1 MKKSF
6 IGLAYLGTL
15 AVWAWAGQTRSW
27 VETDFSDFEK
37 GIIKNLSLRSDGRLT
52 LAPRFE
58 ELYDS
63 PSAYL
68 WALARDSKGN
78 LYTGG
83 GPGAKLFRVSP
94 GGEKKTLAEFQ
105 AIEIHAIA
113 IDKNDRVYAAT
124 APDGKV
130 YRVSNDGKADVFYDP
145 KTKYIWALAF
155 DAKGDLFVGTGDPGE
170 IHRVTPDGKGTVF
183 FKSGETHVRSM
194 ILDGR
199 GNLIAGTEPNGL
211 VLRISP
217 SGEGFVLYEM
227 GKREITSVAIAPDGS
242 VFAAGVGT
250 KQVSQAA
257 PAPPPPTLPAPSVQ
271 PTTGSTPHLSATTPP
286 ASMTSG
292 GGGVTVS
299 GGSELYRI
307 HADGYPEK
315 IWSHTHDV
323 VYSIGFDA
331 AGKPLIGTGNKGCI
345 YRVDSDA
352 LYTAL
357 VNAAP
362 TQVTALVAGE
372 NGKLYAATGN
382 VGKVYEIGPGLE
394 PEGSI
399 ESDVFDAGMF
409 SRWGRLSFKGS
420 APAGRLAVE
429 SRSGNLDR
437 PQENWSKWSDAITTE
452 EGARVTSPAA
462 RFIQWKATLT
472 MDANNKS
479 GRSPE
484 LDSVE
489 LAYLPRNVAPRVT
502 EIEITPPNY
511 KFPAAS
517 NPVSTP
523 QSLSLPPLG
532 KAASHTASG
541 PSLDITSTP
550 AMQYSKGALGARW
563 VAVDDNGD
571 NLIYT
576 VEIRG
581 AAETEWKLLKD
592 KVREKDL
599 SWDSTAFPDGEYRLR
614 VTASDLPG
622 NTKED
627 ALTGR
632 LESEVF
638 TIDNTPPRI
647 TGLAGTRNANR
658 IELRWHA
665 ADALSVVTKAEY
677 SVDGGEWTLV
687 DPVTKL
693 SDSRELDYSLDLSDV
708 TPGEHTIAVRVQDEF
723 ENQAAEKVVVR

>member
-1 MKKSF
+1 MKKSI

-27 VETDFSDFEK
+27 VETDFTDFEK

-68 WALARDSKGN
+68 WTLARDSKGN

-83 GPGAKLFRVSP
+83 GPGAKLYRISA

-130 YRVSNDGKADVFYDP
+130 YRVSSDGKADVFYDP
-145 KTKYIWALAF
+145 KTKYIWALTF
-155 DAKGDLFVGTGDPGE
+155 DARGDLYVGTGDPGE
-170 IHRVTPDGKGTVF
+170 IHRVTPDGKGSIF

-194 ILDGR
+194 VLDGR

-227 GKREITSVAIAPDGS
+227 GKREITSVAVAQDGS
-242 VFAAGVGT
+242 VYAGGVGT
-250 KQVSQAA
+250 KQASQAA
-257 PAPPPPTLPAPSVQ
+257 PAPPPPPPPAASAQPATGSGPHLPA
-271 PTTGSTPHLSATTPP
+271 TPP
-286 ASMTSG
+286 ASMSSG
-292 GGGVTVS
+292 AGGVSVS
-299 GGSELYRI
+299 GGSDVFRI
-307 HADGYPEK
+307 HPDGYPEK
-315 IWSHTHDV
+315 VWSHAHDI
-323 VYSIGFDA
+323 VYSISFDA

-372 NGKLYAATGN
+372 NGKLYVATGN

-409 SRWGRLSFKGS
+409 SRWGRLSFKGL
-420 APAGRLAVE
+420 APAGRIAIE
-429 SRSGNLDR
+429 TRSGNLDR
-437 PQENWSKWSDAITTE
+437 PQENWSKWSDAITVE

-472 MDANNKS
+472 TDTNNKS

-489 LAYLPRNVAPRVT
+489 LAYLPRNVAPRVS

-511 KFPAAS
+511 KFPT
-517 NPVSTP
+517 PVMAVTAP
-523 QSLSLPPLG
+523 QTLNLPPMG
-532 KAASHTASG
+532 KLASHTASALT
-541 PSLDITSTP
+541 LDGTSTP
-550 AMQYSKGALGARW
+550 ALQFSKGAIGARW
-563 VAVDDNGD
+563 IAVDDNGD
-571 NLIYT
+571 SLTYT

-592 KVREKDL
+592 KVREKYFG
-599 SWDSTAFPDGEYRLR
+599 WDSTAFPDGEYRLR

-632 LESEVF
+632 LESDVF
-638 TIDNTPPRI
+638 IIDNTPPRV

-658 IELRWHA
+658 IDVRWHA
-665 ADALSVVTKAEY
+665 IDALSVITKAEY
-677 SVDGGEWTLV
+677 AVDGGDWTVV

-693 SDSRELDYSLDLSDV
+693 SDSRELDYALALADV
-708 TPGEHTIAVRVQDEF
+708 APGEHTIAVRVQDEF

>member
-1 MKKSF
+1 MKKSL

-27 VETDFSDFEK
+27 VETDFSDFDK

-68 WALARDSKGN
+68 WALARDSKGS

-83 GPGAKLFRVSP
+83 GPGAKLYRISP

-130 YRVSNDGKADVFYDP
+130 YRVSNDGKAEIFYDP

-155 DAKGDLFVGTGDPGE
+155 DARGDLFVGTGDPGE
-170 IHRVTPDGKGTVF
+170 IHRVTPEGKGSIF

-194 ILDGR
+194 VLDGR

-227 GKREITSVAIAPDGS
+227 GKREITSVAVAQDGS
-242 VFAAGVGT
+242 VYAAGVGT
-250 KQVSQAA
+250 KQASQAA
-257 PAPPPPTLPAPSVQ
+257 PPPPPPLPAPSVQ
-271 PTTGSTPHLSATTPP
+271 PATGNAPRLPAAPP
-286 ASMTSG
+286 ASVTSG
-292 GGGVTVS
+292 GGGATLS

-307 HADGYPEK
+307 HPDGYPEK
-315 IWSHTHDV
+315 VWSHAHDII
-323 VYSIGFDA
+323 YSTGFDA

-362 TQVTALVAGE
+362 TQVTALLVGE

-382 VGKVYEIGPGLE
+382 VGKVYAIGPGLE

-399 ESDVFDAGMF
+399 ESDVFDANMF
-409 SRWGRLSFKGS
+409 SQWGRLSFKGS
-420 APAGRLAVE
+420 APAGRIAIE
-429 SRSGNLDR
+429 TRSGNLDR
-437 PQENWSKWSDAITTE
+437 PQENWSKWSDAITRE
-452 EGARVTSPAA
+452 EGAHVTSPAA

-472 MDANNKS
+472 ADANNKS

-489 LAYLPRNVAPRVT
+489 LAYLPRNVAPRVS
-502 EIEITPPNY
+502 EIEITPPNF
-511 KFPAAS
+511 KFPSPAFPLIAPLTL
-517 NPVSTP
+517 N
-523 QSLSLPPLG
+523 LPPLG
-532 KAASHTASG
+532 KSASHTGAAAAMDS
-541 PSLDITSTP
+541 TATP
-550 AMQYSKGALGARW
+550 ALQYSKGAIGARW
-563 VAVDDNGD
+563 TAVDDNGD

-581 AAETEWKLLKD
+581 TSETGWKLLKD
-592 KVREKDL
+592 KVKEKYI

-627 ALTGR
+627 ALSGC

-638 TIDNTPPRI
+638 VIDNTPPRI
-647 TGLAGTRNANR
+647 TGLAGSRNASR
-658 IELRWHA
+658 IEVRWHA
-665 ADALSVVTKAEY
+665 ADTLSVITKAEY
-677 SVDGGEWTLV
+677 SVDGGDWLVV

-693 SDSRELDYSLDLSDV
+693 SDSRELDYALALPDM

-723 ENQAAEKVVVR
+723 ENQSAEKVVVR